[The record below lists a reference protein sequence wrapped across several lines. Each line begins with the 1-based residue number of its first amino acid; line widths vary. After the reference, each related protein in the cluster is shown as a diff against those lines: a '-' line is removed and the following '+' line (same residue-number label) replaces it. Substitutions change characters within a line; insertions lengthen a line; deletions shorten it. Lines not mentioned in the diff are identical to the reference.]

1 MESINEVRIEEHDG
15 SLPTVLMIV
24 GSLREKSFN
33 RQLAQFAAG
42 ELADRANV
50 RMLDWREV
58 PVFNQDE
65 EFPTPESVAAVRA
78 EVAEAD
84 AIWIATP
91 EYNHGMPGPLKNLFD
106 WLSRPMEDGSP
117 SPIIGKMMTMSGA
130 AGSSCARDSFATWL
144 PVLKA
149 LKMHIAPATF
159 TGVALNRE
167 MFISD
172 RLDLDDA
179 AKASIR
185 NQADALIGMVVGQ

>member
-1 MESINEVRIEEHDG
+1 MESVNEVRIEEHDG

-24 GSLREKSFN
+24 GSLRKKSFN
-33 RQLAQFAAG
+33 RQLAQFAAD

-50 RMLDWREV
+50 RTLDWREV

-65 EFPTPESVAAVRA
+65 EFPTPEPVASART
-78 EVAEAD
+78 EVADAD
-84 AIWIATP
+84 AIWIVTP
-91 EYNHGMPGPLKNLFD
+91 EYNHGMPGALKNLFD
-106 WLSRPMEDGSP
+106 WLSRPAEDGSP
-117 SPIIGKMMTMSGA
+117 SPIVSKMMTMSGA
-130 AGSSCARDSFATWL
+130 AGSSCARDGFATWL

-149 LKMHIAPATF
+149 LKMRIAPATF

-172 RLDLDDA
+172 RLELDDA

-185 NQADALIGMVVGQ
+185 NQADAVIALINQE

>member
-24 GSLREKSFN
+24 GSLRKKSFN

-50 RMLDWREV
+50 RMLDWHEV
-58 PVFNQDE
+58 PMFNQDE
-65 EFPTPESVAAVRA
+65 EFPTPEPVAAVRT

-84 AIWIATP
+84 AIWVVTP

-106 WLSRPMEDGSP
+106 WLSRPMEDGSL
-117 SPIIGKMMTMSGA
+117 SPIVGKMMTMSGA
-130 AGSSCARDSFATWL
+130 AGASCARDCFATWL

-149 LKMHIAPATF
+149 LKMCIAPATF

-172 RLDLDDA
+172 RLELDDA
-179 AKASIR
+179 AKASMR
-185 NQADALIGMVVGQ
+185 NQADALIGMVIEQ